1 MKELAP
7 PSFIIIIFFFL
18 YSINNKYVKIILLK
32 KILKFIRSLLDETLR
47 EINEI
52 YARINFPKQKG
63 KQAMQVKESRR
74 QKKRRYIILSAYS
87 CVRALNLCC
96 RPLHTIN
103 GTGTVYYSGEIYT
116 NSHKIFG
123 FFHLNPLNKFL
134 STLAIKES
142 LRPKY
147 PSLSSL
153 PQHSLSHISPKPNKL
168 PSSSLLLLLPGL
180 LLRSEFNL
188 RKRSIKET
196 R

>member
-7 PSFIIIIFFFL
+7 PSFFIIIYIFSL
-18 YSINNKYVKIILLK
+18 LHQQQICKNYLLK
-32 KILKFIRSLLDETLR
+32 KILKFIRNLLDEALR

-103 GTGTVYYSGEIYT
+103 GTGTVIILGRA
-116 NSHKIFG
+116 
-123 FFHLNPLNKFL
+123 
-134 STLAIKES
+134 LALES
-142 LRPKY
+142 
-147 PSLSSL
+147 
-153 PQHSLSHISPKPNKL
+153 
-168 PSSSLLLLLPGL
+168 
-180 LLRSEFNL
+180 
-188 RKRSIKET
+188 
-196 R
+196 